1 MALSFDQIVV
11 RESQTPQTRP
21 KKILES
27 VLHFLAYHFILS
39 RRSTRHVTVAGLD
52 LTVGPTVFDPRF
64 FLTSAFFAEF
74 ILGLD
79 LRGKRVADVGT
90 GSGILAIAAAKAGA
104 SEVVAIDINPYA
116 VAATNVN
123 AKKNG
128 VAGTVKAIIGHLLSP
143 VPAGARFDLILT
155 NPPFFEGQ
163 PRDVADR
170 ANRRAAELANTFGNH
185 VGRRKKLISLF
196 VQQQVI
202 VAKMRSR
209 NMPMEILGLQVKRKE
224 IGEQCVEGAG
234 NVASGLGAEAG
245 RRFKAARAVG
255 HRSLVVHGVDC
266 LS

>member
-1 MALSFDQIVV
+1 MALSFDDIAFGKSQI
-11 RESQTPQTRP
+11 SQTRP
-21 KKILES
+21 KIILER

-39 RRSTRHVTVAGLD
+39 RRSTRHVRVAGLE

-64 FLTSAFFAEF
+64 FLTSEFFAEF

-116 VAATNVN
+116 VAATNEN

-128 VAGTVKAIIGHLLSP
+128 VAGTVRAIIGHLLSP

-155 NPPFFEGQ
+155 NPPFFDGQ

-170 ANRRAAELANTFGNH
+170 AWYAGPNFRDIATLFDQASQRLAPGGRVYVVLSSSCNLAAFAEMIEKAGMIGHPVSKKSFMLESIIVYELRRLADAGASYGSERSPSVVEL
-185 VGRRKKLISLF
+185 
-196 VQQQVI
+196 
-202 VAKMRSR
+202 
-209 NMPMEILGLQVKRKE
+209 
-224 IGEQCVEGAG
+224 
-234 NVASGLGAEAG
+234 
-245 RRFKAARAVG
+245 
-255 HRSLVVHGVDC
+255 
-266 LS
+266 